1 MTHLILILLLV
12 VSTNVPLPGARTR
25 PPVAAEDH
33 YFLLFNP
40 LPVVEIPVLENDHDP
55 DGDVLTVKALHT
67 IEGGKAE
74 IIDGR
79 IVRVYL
85 DWSREYA
92 EPEGLVAYGVYVV
105 SDGQAESW
113 SVWSVWYWP
122 VIPL

>member
-1 MTHLILILLLV
+1 MTHLILLLLV
-12 VSTNVPLPGARTR
+12 STSVLLPGPRTR
-25 PPVAAEDH
+25 PPVAVEDP
-33 YFLLFNP
+33 YFLLYNP
-40 LPVVEIPVLENDHDP
+40 VPVVEIPVLENDYDP
-55 DGDVLTVKALHT
+55 DGDVLTVKTLLAT
-67 IEGGKAE
+67 EGSKAE

-85 DWSREYA
+85 DWSREYT

>member
-1 MTHLILILLLV
+1 MANLILILTLLV
-12 VSTNVPLPGARTR
+12 SSYAALPGPRTR
-25 PPVAAEDH
+25 PPVAVEDH

-40 LPVVEIPVLENDHDP
+40 APVVEIPVLANDHDP
-55 DGDVLTVKALHT
+55 DGDALQVKALSAT
-67 IEGGKAE
+67 VGGKAE
-74 IIDGR
+74 IIDGG

-92 EPEGLVAYGVYVV
+92 EPFDPVAYGVYVV

-122 VIPL
+122 YIPL